1 MKKKI
6 VLGVGLVMVTATL
19 LAGCTW
25 LFPQLKAVLIAD
37 PTSGP
42 APLSVTFDPSNSVG
56 AIATY
61 TITFGDSS
69 TPFTGTDISATTL
82 HTYTEP
88 GTYTAILTIT
98 GTQGRV
104 DSDQVTIS
112 VTAPE
117 ETTAYLEVDKTE
129 VSVGEDV
136 TFTVKAFAADGCRI
150 THWELD
156 ADGDGTADDE
166 GDPSVYE
173 LEETYTH
180 NYATAGTYT
189 ATLTV
194 EDDCG
199 GTASDSV
206 EIEVTTAPLAITVFD
221 ATPQTGSAPLTVTFD
236 FTATS
241 GATITDYTLDYGDGS
256 SLSES
261 GDFGTTLT
269 RTGITHD
276 YTTAGTYTATL
287 TVEDQLGRT
296 ATETLSIEV
305 TAP

>member
-1 MKKKI
+1 MKRKV
-6 VLGVGLVMVTATL
+6 VLGVSLVMATATL

-25 LFPQLKAVLIAD
+25 LFPQLKAVLIAN

-56 AIATY
+56 AIASY

-69 TPFTGTDISATTL
+69 APFTGTDISATTL

-98 GTQGRV
+98 STQGRV
-104 DSDQVTIS
+104 DSDQVTIN

-129 VSVGEDV
+129 VSVGENV
-136 TFTVKAFAADGCRI
+136 TFTMKAFAADGCRI

-166 GDPSVYE
+166 GDLSVYE
-173 LEETYTH
+173 LEETCNH
-180 NYATAGTYT
+180 NYAAAGTYT

-206 EIEVTTAPLAITVFD
+206 EIEVTTAPLTITVFN
-221 ATPQTGSAPLTVTFD
+221 ATPQTGSAPLRVRFD

-241 GATITDYTLDYGDGS
+241 GVTITDYTLDYGDES

-261 GDFGTTLT
+261 GNFGTNLT